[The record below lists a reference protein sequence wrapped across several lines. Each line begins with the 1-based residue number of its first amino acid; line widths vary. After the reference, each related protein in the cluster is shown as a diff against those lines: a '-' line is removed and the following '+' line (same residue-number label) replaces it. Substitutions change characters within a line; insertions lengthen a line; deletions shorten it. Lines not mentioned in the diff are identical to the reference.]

1 MVRRVRYDSA
11 FTFLYSR
18 RSGTPA
24 ARMKDQVP
32 EEVAH
37 ERFDRLL
44 KEVQDISKEVCAR
57 FEGQT
62 MDVLVEEVNPQNP
75 DLVSGK
81 LSNNLTVHFPGDASL
96 IGRILPVYLKEC
108 HGFYYIGELQ

>member
-1 MVRRVRYDSA
+1 
-11 FTFLYSR
+11 
-18 RSGTPA
+18 
-24 ARMKDQVP
+24 
-32 EEVAH
+32 
-37 ERFDRLL
+37 
-44 KEVQDISKEVCAR
+44 
-57 FEGQT
+57 